1 MFCTIRRK
9 SKALTVAAAL
19 AVTALAA
26 VACGSG
32 DSGGPGS
39 SGPTAGAEQTEL
51 RYQGSVGQV
60 TPAELAADL
69 GYLGP
74 ITLKWIGNTISGP
87 QDIQAATTGDTD
99 FGGAFNG
106 AIIKLVAAGAPIKAV
121 VSYYGVDKDSYIG
134 YFVPANSSIS
144 SARDLIGKK
153 IGMNTLGAHLEAIL
167 DAYLKKQGLSAE
179 DVKKVVPTVV
189 PPVNTEQSLRAG
201 QIDVA
206 ALGGILRD
214 KALERGGLRQL
225 FSDYDLFGTFSAGSL
240 VLRNDFIKKN
250 PTTAKQFV
258 EGVAKALEWAKTA
271 PRAEVVARFEQIID
285 KRGRQED
292 KSAIKF
298 WKSYGVAGQGGRIQ
312 DADFSRWIDFLRE
325 RGELK
330 KDVSLTDLFTNEFN
344 PFRAATGS

>member
-1 MFCTIRRK
+1 MFRTIRWK
-9 SKALTVAAAL
+9 SKTVGVASLL

-26 VACGSG
+26 AACGGGNSG
-32 DSGGPGS
+32 ASAGS
-39 SGPTAGAEQTEL
+39 EQTEL

-87 QDIQAATTGDTD
+87 QDIQAAATGDTD

-106 AIIKLVAAGAPIKAV
+106 AVIKLVAAGAPIKAV
-121 VSYYGVDKDSYIG
+121 ISYYGVDKDSYIG
-134 YFVPANSSIS
+134 YYVRDGSPIT
-144 SARDLIGKK
+144 SAKDLIGKK
-153 IGMNTLGAHLEAIL
+153 IGMNTLGAHLEAVL
-167 DAYLKKQGLSAE
+167 DTYLKQQGLSADE
-179 DVKKVVPTVV
+179 VKQVVPTVV
-189 PPVNTEQSLRAG
+189 PPVNTEQALRAG

-214 KALERGGLRQL
+214 KALERGGIHPL
-225 FSDYDLFGTFSAGSL
+225 FSDFALYGTFSAGTV
-240 VLRNDFIKKN
+240 VLRKDFIAKN
-250 PTTAKQFV
+250 PRTTKQFV
-258 EGVAKALEWAKTA
+258 DGVARALEWAKTT

-292 KSAIKF
+292 KTAIKF
-298 WKSYGVAGQGGRIQ
+298 WKSYGVAGQGGLIQ
-312 DADFSRWIDFLRE
+312 DTDFTRWIDFLRG

-330 KDVSLTDLFTNEFN
+330 KDVALTDLYTNEFN
-344 PFRAATGS
+344 PFRPATGS